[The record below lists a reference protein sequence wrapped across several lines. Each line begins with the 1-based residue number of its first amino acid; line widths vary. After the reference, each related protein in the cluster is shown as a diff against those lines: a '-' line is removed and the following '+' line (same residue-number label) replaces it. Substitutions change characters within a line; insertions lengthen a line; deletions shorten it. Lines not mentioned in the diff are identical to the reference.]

1 MMRKRIFKNK
11 KTPLL
16 FTILSIVALSIL
28 IFLVLPGL
36 LLTNPKSEETQTIVF
51 ENTISYGLRDSNGQI
66 VDVGTQINQSGS
78 SSFSG
83 DLEIIQD
90 MEGQYLYYLNILKD
104 LHEIPYEVNGE
115 EVISANMF
123 SLTNKQK
130 INIDLSIDNISE
142 GNELMILLFKYPKSN
157 ESMTLERSLEY
168 SVMGLRF
175 NLTNNSTYP
184 QSIKFLNDNDTNDY
198 NARISMVNVQSSNE
212 AILELEKRSN
222 DSVELLLGQSSNE
235 NSRHSILPFV
245 NGSLIEKN
253 ELPPNTVYE
262 ISDNKL
268 YRVPIKIPVTKKENS
283 IFQLVDVLS
292 PYQMDD
298 GIYSITEIDFSNPV
312 FIKNSK

>member
-1 MMRKRIFKNK
+1 MRKRIFKNK

-16 FTILSIVALSIL
+16 FPILSIIALSIL

-36 LLTNPKSEETQTIVF
+36 LLTNTKSEETQTIVF

-142 GNELMILLFKYPKSN
+142 GIERMILLFKYLKSN

-198 NARISMVNVQSSNE
+198 NARISMVNVQSSKE

-222 DSVELLLGQSSNE
+222 DSVELLLGQTSNE

-312 FIKNSK
+312 LIKNNN

>member
-1 MMRKRIFKNK
+1 MIKRIFKNK

-16 FTILSIVALSIL
+16 FAILSIVALSIL

-115 EVISANMF
+115 EVTSANIF

-157 ESMTLERSLEY
+157 DSMTLKRSLEY

-222 DSVELLLGQSSNE
+222 DSVELLLGQTSNE

-268 YRVPIKIPVTKKENS
+268 YRIPIKIPVTKKENS

-312 FIKNSK
+312 LIKNSK

>member
-16 FTILSIVALSIL
+16 FAILSTVALSII

-115 EVISANMF
+115 EVTSANIF

-142 GNELMILLFKYPKSN
+142 GNELMILIFKYPKSN
-157 ESMTLERSLEY
+157 DSMTLERSLEY

-222 DSVELLLGQSSNE
+222 DSVELLLGQTSNE
-235 NSRHSILPFV
+235 NSRHSILPFI

-268 YRVPIKIPVTKKENS
+268 YRIPIKIPVTKKENS

-312 FIKNSK
+312 LIKNSK

>member
-1 MMRKRIFKNK
+1 MMRKRIFKN
-11 KTPLL
+11 TPLL
-16 FTILSIVALSIL
+16 FAILSTVALSII

-115 EVISANMF
+115 EVTSANIF

-157 ESMTLERSLEY
+157 DSMTLERSLEY

-222 DSVELLLGQSSNE
+222 DSVELLLGQTSNE
-235 NSRHSILPFV
+235 NSRHSILPFI

-268 YRVPIKIPVTKKENS
+268 YRIPIKIPVTKKENS

-312 FIKNSK
+312 LIKNSK

>member
-1 MMRKRIFKNK
+1 MTQPTYSLGSEPPTTHLKNGK
-11 KTPLL
+11 GRNTHCRQRLQTIGNTGLL
-16 FTILSIVALSIL
+16 SNSLSI
-28 IFLVLPGL
+28 
-36 LLTNPKSEETQTIVF
+36 KVF
-51 ENTISYGLRDSNGQI
+51 KFFYAFDIAI
-66 VDVGTQINQSGS
+66 
-78 SSFSG
+78 
-83 DLEIIQD
+83 
-90 MEGQYLYYLNILKD
+90 
-104 LHEIPYEVNGE
+104 
-115 EVISANMF
+115 
-123 SLTNKQK
+123 KQ

-157 ESMTLERSLEY
+157 DSMTLERSLEY

-222 DSVELLLGQSSNE
+222 DSVELLLGQTSNE
-235 NSRHSILPFV
+235 NSRHSILPFI

-268 YRVPIKIPVTKKENS
+268 YRIPIKIPVTKKENS

-312 FIKNSK
+312 LIKNSK

>member
-1 MMRKRIFKNK
+1 MRKRIFKNK

-16 FTILSIVALSIL
+16 FAILSTVALSII

-115 EVISANMF
+115 EVTSANIF

-157 ESMTLERSLEY
+157 DSMTLERSLEY

-222 DSVELLLGQSSNE
+222 DSVELLLGQTSNE
-235 NSRHSILPFV
+235 NSRHSILPFI

-253 ELPPNTVYE
+253 KLPPNTVYE

-268 YRVPIKIPVTKKENS
+268 YRIPIKIPVTKKENS

-312 FIKNSK
+312 LIKNSK

>member
-1 MMRKRIFKNK
+1 MRKRIFKNK

-16 FTILSIVALSIL
+16 FAILSTVALSII

-115 EVISANMF
+115 EVTSANIF

-157 ESMTLERSLEY
+157 DSMTLERSLEY

-222 DSVELLLGQSSNE
+222 DSVELLLGQTSNE

-268 YRVPIKIPVTKKENS
+268 YRIPIKIPVTKKENS

-312 FIKNSK
+312 LIKNSK

>member
-1 MMRKRIFKNK
+1 MRKRIFKNK

-28 IFLVLPGL
+28 IFLVFPGL
-36 LLTNPKSEETQTIVF
+36 LLTNTKSEETQTIVF

-66 VDVGTQINQSGS
+66 VDVGTQINQSCS

-104 LHEIPYEVNGE
+104 LHEIPYKVNGE
-115 EVISANMF
+115 EVTSANMF

-157 ESMTLERSLEY
+157 DSMTLERSLEY

-198 NARISMVNVQSSNE
+198 NARISIVNVQSSKE

-222 DSVELLLGQSSNE
+222 DSVELLLGQTSNE

-312 FIKNSK
+312 LIKNSK

>member
-16 FTILSIVALSIL
+16 FPILSIVALSIL

-36 LLTNPKSEETQTIVF
+36 LLTNTKSEETQTIVF

-175 NLTNNSTYP
+175 NLSNNSTYP

-198 NARISMVNVQSSNE
+198 NARISMVNVQSSKE

-222 DSVELLLGQSSNE
+222 DSVELLLGQTSNE

-312 FIKNSK
+312 LIKNNK

>member
-16 FTILSIVALSIL
+16 FAILSTVALSII

-115 EVISANMF
+115 EVTSANIF

-157 ESMTLERSLEY
+157 DSMTLERSLEY
-168 SVMGLRF
+168 SVMRLRF

-222 DSVELLLGQSSNE
+222 DSVELLLGQTSNE
-235 NSRHSILPFV
+235 NSRHSILPFI

-268 YRVPIKIPVTKKENS
+268 YRIPIKIPVTKKENS

-312 FIKNSK
+312 LIKNSK

>member
-1 MMRKRIFKNK
+1 MRKRIFKNK

-16 FTILSIVALSIL
+16 FAILSTVALSII

-115 EVISANMF
+115 EVTSANIF

-157 ESMTLERSLEY
+157 DSMTLERSLEY

-222 DSVELLLGQSSNE
+222 DSVELLLGQTSNE
-235 NSRHSILPFV
+235 NSRHSVLPFI

-268 YRVPIKIPVTKKENS
+268 YRIPIKIPVTKKENS

-312 FIKNSK
+312 LIKNSK

>member
-1 MMRKRIFKNK
+1 MRKRIFKNK

-16 FTILSIVALSIL
+16 FAILSTVALSII
-28 IFLVLPGL
+28 IFLVLPDL

-115 EVISANMF
+115 EVTSANIF

-157 ESMTLERSLEY
+157 DSMTLERSLEY

-222 DSVELLLGQSSNE
+222 DSVELLLGQTSNE
-235 NSRHSILPFV
+235 NSRHSILPFI

-268 YRVPIKIPVTKKENS
+268 YRIPIKIPVTKKENS

-312 FIKNSK
+312 LIKNSK

>member
-36 LLTNPKSEETQTIVF
+36 LLTNTKSEENQTIIF

-115 EVISANMF
+115 EVTSANMF

-130 INIDLSIDNISE
+130 INIDLSIDNVSE
-142 GNELMILLFKYPKSN
+142 GNELMILLFKYPKLN
-157 ESMTLERSLEY
+157 DSMTLERSLEY

-222 DSVELLLGQSSNE
+222 DSVDLLLGQTSNE

-312 FIKNSK
+312 LIKNSK

>member
-36 LLTNPKSEETQTIVF
+36 LLTNTKSEETQTIVF

-66 VDVGTQINQSGS
+66 VDVGTQINQNGS

-104 LHEIPYEVNGE
+104 LHEIPYEVNRE

-142 GNELMILLFKYPKSN
+142 GIERMILLFKYLKSN

-198 NARISMVNVQSSNE
+198 NARISMVNVQSSKE

-222 DSVELLLGQSSNE
+222 ENVELLLGQTSNE

-268 YRVPIKIPVTKKENS
+268 YRVPIKIPVTKKENR

-312 FIKNSK
+312 LIKNSK

>member
-1 MMRKRIFKNK
+1 MRKRIFKNK

-16 FTILSIVALSIL
+16 FAILSTVALSII

-115 EVISANMF
+115 EVTSANIF

-157 ESMTLERSLEY
+157 DSMTLERSLEY

-222 DSVELLLGQSSNE
+222 DSVELLLGQTSNE

-268 YRVPIKIPVTKKENS
+268 YRIPIKIPVTKKENS

-298 GIYSITEIDFSNPV
+298 GIYSITEIDFSNPIL
-312 FIKNSK
+312 IKNSK

>member
-16 FTILSIVALSIL
+16 FPILSIIALSIL

-36 LLTNPKSEETQTIVF
+36 LLTNTKSEETQTIVF

-168 SVMGLRF
+168 SVMGLRL

-198 NARISMVNVQSSNE
+198 NARISMVNVQSSKE

-222 DSVELLLGQSSNE
+222 DSVELLLGQTSNE

-262 ISDNKL
+262 ISNNKL

-312 FIKNSK
+312 LIKNSK

>member
-1 MMRKRIFKNK
+1 MRKRIFKNK

-16 FTILSIVALSIL
+16 FAILSTVALSII

-115 EVISANMF
+115 EVTSANIF

-157 ESMTLERSLEY
+157 DSMTLERSLEY

-222 DSVELLLGQSSNE
+222 DSVELLLGQTSNE
-235 NSRHSILPFV
+235 NSRHSILPFI

-268 YRVPIKIPVTKKENS
+268 YRIPIKIPVTKKENS

-312 FIKNSK
+312 LIKNSK

>member
-36 LLTNPKSEETQTIVF
+36 LLTNTKSEETQTIVF

-66 VDVGTQINQSGS
+66 VDVGTQINQNGS

-104 LHEIPYEVNGE
+104 LHEIPYEVNRE

-142 GNELMILLFKYPKSN
+142 GIERMILLFKYLKSN

-168 SVMGLRF
+168 SVMELRF

-198 NARISMVNVQSSNE
+198 NARISMVNVQSSKE

-222 DSVELLLGQSSNE
+222 ENVELLLGQTSNE

-268 YRVPIKIPVTKKENS
+268 YRVPIKIPVTKKENR

-312 FIKNSK
+312 LIKNSK

>member
-16 FTILSIVALSIL
+16 FPILSIIALSIL

-36 LLTNPKSEETQTIVF
+36 LLTNTKSEETQTIVF

-168 SVMGLRF
+168 SVMGLRL

-198 NARISMVNVQSSNE
+198 NARISMVNVQSSKE

-222 DSVELLLGQSSNE
+222 DSVELLLGQTSNE

-262 ISDNKL
+262 ISNNKL

-312 FIKNSK
+312 LIKNNN

>member
-1 MMRKRIFKNK
+1 MRKRIFKNK

-36 LLTNPKSEETQTIVF
+36 LLTNTKSEETQTIVF

-66 VDVGTQINQSGS
+66 VDVGTQINQNGS

-104 LHEIPYEVNGE
+104 LHEIPYEVNRE

-142 GNELMILLFKYPKSN
+142 GIERMILLFKYLKSN

-198 NARISMVNVQSSNE
+198 NARISMVNVQSSKE

-222 DSVELLLGQSSNE
+222 ENVELLLGQTSNE

-268 YRVPIKIPVTKKENS
+268 YRVPIKIPVTKKENR

-312 FIKNSK
+312 LIKNSK

>member
-16 FTILSIVALSIL
+16 FAILSTVALSII

-115 EVISANMF
+115 EVTSANIF

-130 INIDLSIDNISE
+130 TNIDLSIDNISE

-157 ESMTLERSLEY
+157 DSMTLERSLEY

-222 DSVELLLGQSSNE
+222 DSVELLLGQTSNE
-235 NSRHSILPFV
+235 NSRHSILPFI

-268 YRVPIKIPVTKKENS
+268 YRIPIKIPVTKKENS

-312 FIKNSK
+312 LIKNSK

>member
-1 MMRKRIFKNK
+1 
-11 KTPLL
+11 
-16 FTILSIVALSIL
+16 
-28 IFLVLPGL
+28 
-36 LLTNPKSEETQTIVF
+36 
-51 ENTISYGLRDSNGQI
+51 
-66 VDVGTQINQSGS
+66 
-78 SSFSG
+78 
-83 DLEIIQD
+83 

-115 EVISANMF
+115 EVTSANIF

-157 ESMTLERSLEY
+157 DSMTLERSLEY

-222 DSVELLLGQSSNE
+222 DSVELLLGQTSNE
-235 NSRHSILPFV
+235 NSRHSILPFI

-268 YRVPIKIPVTKKENS
+268 YRIPIKIPVTKKENS

-312 FIKNSK
+312 LIKNSK

>member
-1 MMRKRIFKNK
+1 MMEKRIFKNK
-11 KTPLL
+11 KTSLL

-36 LLTNPKSEETQTIVF
+36 LLTNPKFEETQTIVF

-66 VDVGTQINQSGS
+66 VDVGTQINQSSS

-104 LHEIPYEVNGE
+104 LHEIPYEVNGK
-115 EVISANMF
+115 EVTSANMF

-142 GNELMILLFKYPKSN
+142 GNELMVLLFKYPKSN
-157 ESMTLERSLEY
+157 DSMTLERSLEY

-222 DSVELLLGQSSNE
+222 DSVELLLGQTSHE
-235 NSRHSILPFV
+235 NSRHSILSFV

-268 YRVPIKIPVTKKENS
+268 YRIPIKIPFTKKENS

-292 PYQMDD
+292 PYQMND
-298 GIYSITEIDFSNPV
+298 GIYSITEIDFSNPIL
-312 FIKNSK
+312 IKNSK

>member
-1 MMRKRIFKNK
+1 
-11 KTPLL
+11 
-16 FTILSIVALSIL
+16 
-28 IFLVLPGL
+28 
-36 LLTNPKSEETQTIVF
+36 
-51 ENTISYGLRDSNGQI
+51 
-66 VDVGTQINQSGS
+66 
-78 SSFSG
+78 
-83 DLEIIQD
+83 
-90 MEGQYLYYLNILKD
+90 
-104 LHEIPYEVNGE
+104 
-115 EVISANMF
+115 
-123 SLTNKQK
+123 
-130 INIDLSIDNISE
+130 
-142 GNELMILLFKYPKSN
+142 
-157 ESMTLERSLEY
+157 MTLERSLEY

-222 DSVELLLGQSSNE
+222 DSVELLLGQTSNE
-235 NSRHSILPFV
+235 NSRHSILPFI

-268 YRVPIKIPVTKKENS
+268 YRIPIKIPVTKKENS

-312 FIKNSK
+312 LIKNSK

>member
-16 FTILSIVALSIL
+16 FPILSIVALSIL

-36 LLTNPKSEETQTIVF
+36 LLTNTKSEETQTIVF

-175 NLTNNSTYP
+175 NLSNNSTYP

-198 NARISMVNVQSSNE
+198 NARISMVNVQSSKE

-222 DSVELLLGQSSNE
+222 DSVELLLGQTSNE

-268 YRVPIKIPVTKKENS
+268 YRIPIKIPVTKKENS

-312 FIKNSK
+312 LIKNNK

>member
-16 FTILSIVALSIL
+16 FAILSTVALSII

-115 EVISANMF
+115 EVTSANIF

-157 ESMTLERSLEY
+157 DSMTLERSLEY

-222 DSVELLLGQSSNE
+222 DSVELLLGQTSNE

-268 YRVPIKIPVTKKENS
+268 YRIPIKIPVTKKENS

-312 FIKNSK
+312 LIKNSK

>member
-16 FTILSIVALSIL
+16 FAILSTVALSII

-83 DLEIIQD
+83 DFEIIQD

-115 EVISANMF
+115 EVTSANIF

-157 ESMTLERSLEY
+157 DSMTLERSLEY

-222 DSVELLLGQSSNE
+222 DSVELLLGQTSNE
-235 NSRHSILPFV
+235 NSRHSILPFI

-268 YRVPIKIPVTKKENS
+268 YRIPIKIPVTKKENS

-312 FIKNSK
+312 LIKNSK

>member
-16 FTILSIVALSIL
+16 FAILSTVALSII

-115 EVISANMF
+115 EVTSANIF

-157 ESMTLERSLEY
+157 DSMTLERSLEY

-222 DSVELLLGQSSNE
+222 DSVELLLGQTSNE
-235 NSRHSILPFV
+235 NSRHSILPFI

-268 YRVPIKIPVTKKENS
+268 YRIPIKIPVTKKENS

-298 GIYSITEIDFSNPV
+298 GICSITEIDFSNPV
-312 FIKNSK
+312 LIKNSK

>member
-1 MMRKRIFKNK
+1 MMRKRINK

-16 FTILSIVALSIL
+16 FAILSTVALSII

-115 EVISANMF
+115 EVTSANIF

-157 ESMTLERSLEY
+157 DSMTLERSLEY

-222 DSVELLLGQSSNE
+222 DSVELLLGQTSNE
-235 NSRHSILPFV
+235 NSRHSILPFI

-268 YRVPIKIPVTKKENS
+268 YRIPIKIPVTKKENS

-312 FIKNSK
+312 LIKNSK

>member
-1 MMRKRIFKNK
+1 MRKRIFKNK

-16 FTILSIVALSIL
+16 FAILSTVALSII

-115 EVISANMF
+115 EVTSANIF

-157 ESMTLERSLEY
+157 DSMTLERSLEY

-184 QSIKFLNDNDTNDY
+184 QSIKFLNDNDTNNY

-222 DSVELLLGQSSNE
+222 DSVELLLGQTSNE
-235 NSRHSILPFV
+235 NSRHSILPFI

-268 YRVPIKIPVTKKENS
+268 YRIPIKIPVTKKENS

-312 FIKNSK
+312 LIKNSK

>member
-16 FTILSIVALSIL
+16 FAILSTVALSII

-115 EVISANMF
+115 EVTSANIF

-157 ESMTLERSLEY
+157 DSMTLERSLEY

-222 DSVELLLGQSSNE
+222 DSVELLLGQTSNE

-262 ISDNKL
+262 ISNNKL

-312 FIKNSK
+312 LIKNSK